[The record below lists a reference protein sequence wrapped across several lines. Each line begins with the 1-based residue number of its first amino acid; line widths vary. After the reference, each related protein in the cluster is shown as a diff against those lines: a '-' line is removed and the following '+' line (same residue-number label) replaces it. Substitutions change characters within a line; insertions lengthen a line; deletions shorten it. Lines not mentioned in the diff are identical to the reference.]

1 MKIFFGKIFFGAKL
15 SDLFIELSETM
26 AGAEDDD
33 DEEEEDDGEQN
44 FVRQK
49 MSRSRYRDKKAYRRM
64 LKRGEREEE
73 RSKRIDGVMP

>member
-1 MKIFFGKIFFGAKL
+1 
-15 SDLFIELSETM
+15 M

-49 MSRSRYRDKKAYRRM
+49 MSRSRYRDKKADRRM

-73 RSKRIDGVMP
+73 RSKG

>member
-33 DEEEEDDGEQN
+33 DEEEEEDDDGEQN

-49 MSRSRYRDKKAYRRM
+49 MSRSR
-64 LKRGEREEE
+64 
-73 RSKRIDGVMP
+73 